1 MESTLPLK
9 EEEDGK
15 DEEQTLNVI
24 ITGCIHGCLNKMY
37 ADINDY
43 SSKNNK
49 KIDLVLCTGDFE
61 SMRNKNDLQFLSCPE
76 KYREMGDFY
85 KYYNKELIAPYL
97 TIFIGGNHE
106 ASNYLEQNYY
116 GGWVAP
122 NIYYLG
128 RSGLINVKGIRI
140 GGVSGI
146 YNKYDY
152 FRGNFEKNENEIKG
166 DRKTIFHLREFE
178 IAKMSHIKNKIDILM
193 THDWPTN
200 LVSDEDKDYVF
211 KKKPH
216 FKSDII
222 EGTLGSFPGEFLLK
236 FLQPKYFICGH
247 MHFYYKT
254 KIDNTEIFAF
264 DKCLNKRQYFGL
276 LEIKKSILSMNKYSN
291 DIYIDPEWMAITHF
305 FNQYYPQ
312 NYDYYYFYEIFN
324 EKAKTMYKELVL
336 DKMKLKYKYFF
347 KYKIDKIDVDEI
359 LNDLLKEKFTKR
371 EKVNGSIDEQTQLLL
386 SIFNI
391 DKEDNNHFLSKMYME
406 LIEKNKNIIK
416 EKNSEEKII
425 NKDEIKIDI

>member
-216 FKSDII
+216 FKNDII

-336 DKMKLKYKYFF
+336 DKMKLKFKYFF

-391 DKEDNNHFLSKMYME
+391 DKEDNNHFLSKTYME
-406 LIEKNKNIIK
+406 LIEKNKNIIE
-416 EKNSEEKII
+416 EKN
-425 NKDEIKIDI
+425 N